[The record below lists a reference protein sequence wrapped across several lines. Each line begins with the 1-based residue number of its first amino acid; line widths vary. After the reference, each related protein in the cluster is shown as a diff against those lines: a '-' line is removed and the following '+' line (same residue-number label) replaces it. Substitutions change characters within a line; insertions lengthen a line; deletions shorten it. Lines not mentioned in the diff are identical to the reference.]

1 MTDRIVTIKT
11 RTLVSPPDLEE
22 STPMRTPVVLLGSLV
37 LLAFVAGPGRAE
49 QLPPEVRAA
58 VKKGLDYLA
67 KQQKDEGYWSAPG
80 QGHHVAMTGVAGMAM
95 LMEGSTIREG
105 KYRKNIEKAVD
116 WMMKQ
121 SQKNGLLMDRSEGAT
136 RGYMHGHG
144 YGTLFLAC
152 VYGEEEEG
160 ERRKK
165 LEDVL
170 VRAVRFSRAAQT
182 DKGGWG
188 YMSALDGQG
197 FDEGSVTV
205 SQVQSLRAARNAG
218 IAVPAEAIT
227 DSIKYLKASTNGQGG
242 VIYSLAHGA
251 GGPGRP
257 ALTCAAVA
265 CGFSA
270 GEYHA
275 PMVKKWFEFIKHNAP
290 VLENS
295 GIGRFGQHDEY
306 THYYYAQAV
315 YALGDDGYAKLF
327 PSVKESEKI
336 TWSKYKKENFPR
348 LVKMQQT
355 DGSWNG
361 AQVGP
366 IFATAVY
373 LTILQ
378 LDLAALPIYQR

>member
-1 MTDRIVTIKT
+1 MAGRIVMIGIRTI
-11 RTLVSPPDLEE
+11 VSPLDLEE
-22 STPMRTPVVLLGSLV
+22 PTLMRTPVVLLGSLV
-37 LLAFVAGPGRAE
+37 VLAFAGPGRAE
-49 QLPPEVRAA
+49 ELTPEVREA

-67 KQQKDEGYWSAPG
+67 KQQHEDGHWTAPG
-80 QGHHVAMTGVAGMAM
+80 QGHHVAMTGVAGMAF

-105 KYRKNIEKAVD
+105 KYRKNIEKAVT
-116 WMMKQ
+116 WMMNH
-121 SQKNGLLMDRSEGAT
+121 SQKNGLIMDTSEGAT

-144 YGTLFLAC
+144 YATLFLAC

-160 ERRKK
+160 DRRKR
-165 LEDVL
+165 LEDIL
-170 VRAVRFSRAAQT
+170 VRAVRFSRLAQT

-218 IAVPAEAIT
+218 IAVPNEAIT
-227 DSIKYLKASTNGQGG
+227 AAVKYLKDSTNGQGG

-257 ALTCAAVA
+257 ALTCAAIC

-275 PMVKKWFEFIKHNAP
+275 PMVKKWFEFCKHNAP
-290 VLENS
+290 VLDNT
-295 GIGRFGQHDEY
+295 GPGRFGAHDEY
-306 THYYYAQAV
+306 THYYWAQSV
-315 YALGDDGYAKLF
+315 YALGEDRYAKIF
-327 PSVKESEKI
+327 PGVKDADNV
-336 TWSKYKKENFPR
+336 TWSKYKKTNFPR
-348 LVKMQQT
+348 LLKMQQS
-355 DGSWNG
+355 DGSWSG
-361 AQVGP
+361 GMVGP
-366 IFATAVY
+366 IFTTAVY

-378 LDLAALPIYQR
+378 LDLGALPIYQR